1 MDTGT
6 SQLLAVDRRPNVAST
21 RLKLIQLCGMAG
33 FALTICLAIP
43 TARAQAQMHW
53 PPAQNDLNTLVQRF
67 RPYLKFSTG
76 SRQESRPVTWQYLY
90 ANSTLMNGSTVVV
103 PLGGLAGSGAS
114 QALNCSNLTKGDPNS
129 PTGLSCRLKI
139 DETHNAQYGEPWP
152 QAEAGDGLYARATYL
167 ANVTTQVPAVNL
179 VNIEYWVLLGF
190 NVGPSVGIDD
200 HQGDLIGVQVVYDH
214 ASDKLVR
221 VTFSEHGTS
230 LIMFDLVHSAAPKNA
245 TLDGKNDQGVHI
257 TQAAC
262 QVEAQDKGF
271 YSGGTGMTAGGDH
284 HLFLVRDPVT
294 NRCEH
299 LALYLEHGSHE
310 PWPNQS
316 GWFVAVA
323 AHNGDDVSYLPTTAH
338 VLGPEDAPFVNFGG
352 NLGDSDGPAAI
363 SRHRM
368 WLGYNPHANP
378 ADRDPYVDEGSL
390 KWLPTLTAS
399 E

>member
-21 RLKLIQLCGMAG
+21 RLKLIQLCGMAA
-33 FALTICLAIP
+33 FALTICLAFP

-190 NVGPSVGIDD
+190 NVGPSV
-200 HQGDLIGVQVVYDH
+200 
-214 ASDKLVR
+214 
-221 VTFSEHGTS
+221 
-230 LIMFDLVHSAAPKNA
+230 
-245 TLDGKNDQGVHI
+245 
-257 TQAAC
+257 
-262 QVEAQDKGF
+262 
-271 YSGGTGMTAGGDH
+271 
-284 HLFLVRDPVT
+284 
-294 NRCEH
+294 
-299 LALYLEHGSHE
+299 
-310 PWPNQS
+310 
-316 GWFVAVA
+316 
-323 AHNGDDVSYLPTTAH
+323 
-338 VLGPEDAPFVNFGG
+338 
-352 NLGDSDGPAAI
+352 
-363 SRHRM
+363 
-368 WLGYNPHANP
+368 
-378 ADRDPYVDEGSL
+378 
-390 KWLPTLTAS
+390 
-399 E
+399 